1 MYGFNDFINTFDI
14 IPKTLAS
21 PFILS
26 QPTQQPIQQ
35 PAPTIA
41 VPIIQPPN
49 FSNDPLSD
57 VTYRPPLEA
66 ITITPTP
73 INNTITNQE
82 FTTSNIYNSTTN
94 SSNVSNNVSNNTSN
108 NTSNTFTTI
117 NQFDPSQ
124 LLQTTTTL
132 SNLISQSNS
141 TLDAKFSNVLNASTN
156 KLNSDFSNLS
166 SKVDTNTTATFNKLA
181 DTTASLDKINNSNIK
196 LTNELLNFQNQTT
209 QNNKSLND
217 MFNTQMKISE
227 KNLNIIET
235 QNKNILDLSEKLIE
249 NKSTIAALSNR
260 SNASFSS
267 QAFVGPT
274 RESSAGGIL
283 LLLPLLFLIK

>member
-1 MYGFNDFINTFDI
+1 MYGFNDFFSSLDI

-26 QPTQQPIQQ
+26 QPTQQPTQQ

-94 SSNVSNNVSNNTSN
+94 SSNVSNNAFNNTSN
-108 NTSNTFTTI
+108 NYTTI